1 MTPEKLAAIE
11 RIAADGCVASL
22 PFRDAAILVAE
33 VRRLR
38 GIEAAAR
45 AFRETQRPYRIHLIA
60 GQREHDRLFAM
71 LDAKEGG

>member
-1 MTPEKLAAIE
+1 MTPEQLAAIE
-11 RIAADGCVASL
+11 RIAADGCTM